1 MQLVASG
8 SKRRVLR
15 LIGHKP
21 VFEFAKQL
29 RVLGVPR
36 VGQPVLAAR
45 EVASSQ
51 LDQRAMGLLGGDE
64 IPLQP
69 GLCVWIRRLIKDQRD
84 FSITAVINHLVEVVG
99 TERYVVHVF
108 TLLGQNLVRP
118 VPRPQSEQFSMAFT

>member
-64 IPLQP
+64 FHFSQ
-69 GLCVWIRRLIKDQRD
+69 GCVFGFDGSSRTNGISASRQS
-84 FSITAVINHLVEVVG
+84 SIILSK
-99 TERYVVHVF
+99 
-108 TLLGQNLVRP
+108 L
-118 VPRPQSEQFSMAFT
+118 SEQNAMW